1 MDAPL
6 AAAAR
11 ALAAGDPL
19 DALHHVAL
27 RGDPPALA
35 LRGIALAQL
44 GDLERARALLRR
56 AARAFRPEQELARA
70 RCELAEADVALAMR
84 DLDWPDETLEST
96 RQALLRHGDLA
107 NAAHARLLH
116 ARRLLLLG
124 RADDAAVAI
133 AGWDQA
139 PLPAAAR
146 AVHALAAAGIALRRL
161 QAEPARLALAQARAA
176 ARESGIGALQAEADA
191 LSRLLEAPAARLT
204 HHGAQRLLRLDEV
217 EALMASDALVADTA
231 RQALRSPMATVDL
244 SRRPVLF
251 ALARQLAEA
260 WPGDAPREALIAAVF
275 ACGGPTRPIA
285 PGCGWRPAGCASRS
299 GPGRGPGQ
307 PPGLCAG
314 PATRLRSRDAG
325 PARRKRPPGTAS
337 PAGGRPAL
345 VQRRAGPGAG
355 RQPTFGAAC
364 PGNPGRRR
372 PGPAAGTG
380 RARRWAAPPPPG
392 CATVLL
398 LPPLPPAD

>member
-1 MDAPL
+1 
-6 AAAAR
+6 
-11 ALAAGDPL
+11 
-19 DALHHVAL
+19 
-27 RGDPPALA
+27 
-35 LRGIALAQL
+35 
-44 GDLERARALLRR
+44 
-56 AARAFRPEQELARA
+56 
-70 RCELAEADVALAMR
+70 MR

-275 ACGGPTRPIA
+275 RLRRPDEPIA

-299 GPGRGPGQ
+299 RAWPRSGQ

-345 VQRRAGPGAG
+345 VQRRAGLALGASQ
-355 RQPTFGAAC
+355 RSVQRALKPWPPPARPSRWDRGARAAG
-364 PGNPGRRR
+364 PRRRR
-372 PGPAAGTG
+372 PD
-380 RARRWAAPPPPG
+380 ARRFCYSRRCRRRTSMAPFPSGDSPP
-392 CATVLL
+392 
-398 LPPLPPAD
+398 

>member
-146 AVHALAAAGIALRRL
+146 AVHAWPPPASRCAAC
-161 QAEPARLALAQARAA
+161 
-176 ARESGIGALQAEADA
+176 
-191 LSRLLEAPAARLT
+191 
-204 HHGAQRLLRLDEV
+204 
-217 EALMASDALVADTA
+217 
-231 RQALRSPMATVDL
+231 RQNP
-244 SRRPVLF
+244 P
-251 ALARQLAEA
+251 
-260 WPGDAPREALIAAVF
+260 
-275 ACGGPTRPIA
+275 
-285 PGCGWRPAGCASRS
+285 GWRWPRP
-299 GPGRGPGQ
+299 GPPRANPV
-307 PPGLCAG
+307 
-314 PATRLRSRDAG
+314 S
-325 PARRKRPPGTAS
+325 ARCKPRPMRCRACW
-337 PAGGRPAL
+337 RP
-345 VQRRAGPGAG
+345 
-355 RQPTFGAAC
+355 
-364 PGNPGRRR
+364 RR
-372 PGPAAGTG
+372 PG
-380 RARRWAAPPPPG
+380 
-392 CATVLL
+392 
-398 LPPLPPAD
+398 

>member
-1 MDAPL
+1 
-6 AAAAR
+6 
-11 ALAAGDPL
+11 
-19 DALHHVAL
+19 
-27 RGDPPALA
+27 
-35 LRGIALAQL
+35 
-44 GDLERARALLRR
+44 
-56 AARAFRPEQELARA
+56 
-70 RCELAEADVALAMR
+70 MR

-146 AVHALAAAGIALRRL
+146 AVHALPPPASRCAACRQNPPGWRWPR
-161 QAEPARLALAQARAA
+161 PAA

-260 WPGDAPREALIAAVF
+260 WPGDAPREALIAAVRLR
-275 ACGGPTRPIA
+275 RPDETHRA
-285 PGCGWRPAGCASRS
+285 RLRVEAGRLRVALKGLAEVRASR
-299 GPGRGPGQ
+299 RGY
-307 PPGLCAG
+307 
-314 PATRLRSRDAG
+314 
-325 PARRKRPPGTAS
+325 
-337 PAGGRPAL
+337 AL
-345 VQRRAGPGAG
+345 AL
-355 RQPTFGAAC
+355 
-364 PGNPGRRR
+364 
-372 PGPAAGTG
+372 
-380 RARRWAAPPPPG
+380 PPG
-392 CATVLL
+392 CEAVTLAPPDESAHPELQALL
-398 LPPLPPAD
+398 ADGQPWSSAALALALGASQRSVQRALKPWPPPARPSRWDRARAPLGRAAAARMRDGFVTPAAAAGGLAWLHSHPETPRHEIRSRPDRP

>member
-1 MDAPL
+1 MTFGAVTLSQAEAAAPGYPMDAPL
-6 AAAAR
+6 ATAAR
-11 ALAAGDPL
+11 ALASGDPL
-19 DALHHVAL
+19 GALHHAAL

-35 LRGIALAQL
+35 LRGIAPAQL

-56 AARAFRPEQELARA
+56 AARTFRPEQELARA

-161 QAEPARLALAQARAA
+161 QAEPARLALAQAGPPRAHPA
-176 ARESGIGALQAEADA
+176 STRC
-191 LSRLLEAPAARLT
+191 RPRPTRFPVEAPAARLT
-204 HHGAQRLLRLDEV
+204 RHGAQRLLRLDEV

-231 RQALRSPMATVDL
+231 RQALRGPMATVDL

-260 WPGDAPREALIAAVF
+260 WPGDAPREARSPRSS
-275 ACGGPTRPIA
+275 ACGGPTNPSRP
-285 PGCGWRPAGCASRS
+285 PAG
-299 GPGRGPGQ
+299 
-307 PPGLCAG
+307 
-314 PATRLRSRDAG
+314 
-325 PARRKRPPGTAS
+325 
-337 PAGGRPAL
+337 GGRPA
-345 VQRRAGPGAG
+345 A
-355 RQPTFGAAC
+355 
-364 PGNPGRRR
+364 RR
-372 PGPAAGTG
+372 P
-380 RARRWAAPPPPG
+380 
-392 CATVLL
+392 
-398 LPPLPPAD
+398 

>member
-1 MDAPL
+1 
-6 AAAAR
+6 
-11 ALAAGDPL
+11 
-19 DALHHVAL
+19 
-27 RGDPPALA
+27 
-35 LRGIALAQL
+35 
-44 GDLERARALLRR
+44 
-56 AARAFRPEQELARA
+56 
-70 RCELAEADVALAMR
+70 MR

-260 WPGDAPREALIAAVF
+260 WPGDAR
-275 ACGGPTRPIA
+275 
-285 PGCGWRPAGCASRS
+285 
-299 GPGRGPGQ
+299 
-307 PPGLCAG
+307 
-314 PATRLRSRDAG
+314 
-325 PARRKRPPGTAS
+325 
-337 PAGGRPAL
+337 
-345 VQRRAGPGAG
+345 
-355 RQPTFGAAC
+355 
-364 PGNPGRRR
+364 
-372 PGPAAGTG
+372 
-380 RARRWAAPPPPG
+380 RARR
-392 CATVLL
+392 
-398 LPPLPPAD
+398 

>member
-1 MDAPL
+1 MDDLWRRDPVPGL
-6 AAAAR
+6 R
-11 ALAAGDPL
+11 PPRRDIPWTRPWPPPPALAAGDPL

-161 QAEPARLALAQARAA
+161 QAEPARLALAQAGPPRANPVS
-176 ARESGIGALQAEADA
+176 ARCKP
-191 LSRLLEAPAARLT
+191 R
-204 HHGAQRLLRLDEV
+204 
-217 EALMASDALVADTA
+217 
-231 RQALRSPMATVDL
+231 PM
-244 SRRPVLF
+244 RCR
-251 ALARQLAEA
+251 
-260 WPGDAPREALIAAVF
+260 
-275 ACGGPTRPIA
+275 AC
-285 PGCGWRPAGCASRS
+285 WRP
-299 GPGRGPGQ
+299 
-307 PPGLCAG
+307 
-314 PATRLRSRDAG
+314 
-325 PARRKRPPGTAS
+325 
-337 PAGGRPAL
+337 
-345 VQRRAGPGAG
+345 
-355 RQPTFGAAC
+355 
-364 PGNPGRRR
+364 RR
-372 PGPAAGTG
+372 PG
-380 RARRWAAPPPPG
+380 
-392 CATVLL
+392 
-398 LPPLPPAD
+398 

>member
-1 MDAPL
+1 
-6 AAAAR
+6 
-11 ALAAGDPL
+11 
-19 DALHHVAL
+19 
-27 RGDPPALA
+27 
-35 LRGIALAQL
+35 
-44 GDLERARALLRR
+44 
-56 AARAFRPEQELARA
+56 
-70 RCELAEADVALAMR
+70 MR

-146 AVHALAAAGIALRRL
+146 AVHALPPPASRCAACRQNPPGWRWPR
-161 QAEPARLALAQARAA
+161 PAA

-275 ACGGPTRPIA
+275 RLRRPDETHRA
-285 PGCGWRPAGCASRS
+285 RLRVEAGRLRVALRAWPRSASR
-299 GPGRGPGQ
+299 RGY
-307 PPGLCAG
+307 
-314 PATRLRSRDAG
+314 
-325 PARRKRPPGTAS
+325 
-337 PAGGRPAL
+337 AL
-345 VQRRAGPGAG
+345 AL
-355 RQPTFGAAC
+355 
-364 PGNPGRRR
+364 
-372 PGPAAGTG
+372 
-380 RARRWAAPPPPG
+380 PPG
-392 CATVLL
+392 CEAVTLAPPDESAHPELQALL
-398 LPPLPPAD
+398 ADGQPWSSAALAWRWAPANVRCSVP

>member
-44 GDLERARALLRR
+44 GDLERARALLRARPRVPPGAGAGAGALR
-56 AARAFRPEQELARA
+56 AGRSRRGAGDARPGLA
-70 RCELAEADVALAMR
+70 
-84 DLDWPDETLEST
+84 DETLEST

-146 AVHALAAAGIALRRL
+146 AVHAGRR
-161 QAEPARLALAQARAA
+161 RHRAA
-176 ARESGIGALQAEADA
+176 PPAGRTRPAGAGPGGPPRANPVSARCKPRPMRCRACW
-191 LSRLLEAPAARLT
+191 RRPRLT

-260 WPGDAPREALIAAVF
+260 WP
-275 ACGGPTRPIA
+275 
-285 PGCGWRPAGCASRS
+285 
-299 GPGRGPGQ
+299 
-307 PPGLCAG
+307 
-314 PATRLRSRDAG
+314 ATR
-325 PARRKRPPGTAS
+325 AR
-337 PAGGRPAL
+337 
-345 VQRRAGPGAG
+345 
-355 RQPTFGAAC
+355 
-364 PGNPGRRR
+364 
-372 PGPAAGTG
+372 
-380 RARRWAAPPPPG
+380 
-392 CATVLL
+392 
-398 LPPLPPAD
+398 

>member
-1 MDAPL
+1 MSRCAATRRRWRCVASPWPSWATWNAP
-6 AAAAR
+6 APCAAAR
-11 ALAAGDPL
+11 S
-19 DALHHVAL
+19 
-27 RGDPPALA
+27 
-35 LRGIALAQL
+35 
-44 GDLERARALLRR
+44 ARSRSW
-56 AARAFRPEQELARA
+56 RA

-84 DLDWPDETLEST
+84 DPDWPDETLEST

-116 ARRLLLLG
+116 ARRLLLG

-161 QAEPARLALAQARAA
+161 QAEPARLALAQARRRARIRYRRAA
-176 ARESGIGALQAEADA
+176 
-191 LSRLLEAPAARLT
+191 SRGRCAVAPAGGPGGQADPPRR
-204 HHGAQRLLRLDEV
+204 AAPARLDEV

-244 SRRPVLF
+244 SRRPVLRWR
-251 ALARQLAEA
+251 ASWPRPWPATARGADRRR
-260 WPGDAPREALIAAVF
+260 P
-275 ACGGPTRPIA
+275 GGPTRPIA
-285 PGCGWRPAGCASRS
+285 PGWGGAGRLRVALRAWPRS
-299 GPGRGPGQ
+299 GQ

-345 VQRRAGPGAG
+345 VSAAGSGAG
-355 RQPTFGAAC
+355 RQPTLVQ
-364 PGNPGRRR
+364 PET
-372 PGPAAGTG
+372 PAAAGQAQPLGQG

-398 LPPLPPAD
+398 LLPLPPAD